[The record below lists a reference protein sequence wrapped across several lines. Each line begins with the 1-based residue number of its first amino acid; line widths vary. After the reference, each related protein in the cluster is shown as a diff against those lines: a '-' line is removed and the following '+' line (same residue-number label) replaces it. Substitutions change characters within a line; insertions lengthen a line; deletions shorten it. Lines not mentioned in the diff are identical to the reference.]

1 MMHRG
6 AVPVMTEQPWIFG
19 DGAATI
25 GAAVLGALVVVIGY
39 LVQQAAARHERRAAI
54 YSEAIRA
61 VEDYLE
67 APFIVLRRERNNAAI
82 REITTR
88 ISDIQSRIAYYEAM
102 LRVYAPEDVALIY
115 MRFVAAARREAGTA
129 MTDAWKSA
137 PIRRGEQVP
146 IGHRFD
152 RSGSNDALTRLV
164 TAMR

>member
-1 MMHRG
+1 MHH
-6 AVPVMTEQPWIFG
+6 ATTPATEQPWILG

-25 GAAVLGALVVVIGY
+25 AAAVLGALVVAIGY
-39 LVQQAAARHERRAAI
+39 LVQQTAARNERRAAI

-67 APFIVLRRERNNAAI
+67 SPFIVLRREENKTAI
-82 REITTR
+82 REITTH

-115 MRFVAAARREAGTA
+115 MDFVAAARREAGTA
-129 MTDAWKSA
+129 MTGAWNAA
-137 PIRRGEQVP
+137 PIRRGDQVP
-146 IGHRFD
+146 IGQRFD
-152 RSGSNDALTRLV
+152 RSESNNALTRLI